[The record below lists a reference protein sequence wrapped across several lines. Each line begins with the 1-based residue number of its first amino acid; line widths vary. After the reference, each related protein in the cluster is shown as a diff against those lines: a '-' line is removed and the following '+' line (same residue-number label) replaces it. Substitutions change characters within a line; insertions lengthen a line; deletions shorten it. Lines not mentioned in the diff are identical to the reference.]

1 MTTDIEEN
9 TTLLCSIGSS
19 VDTMTTRFS
28 EMQLRMSEAI
38 NKVEVV
44 QNSVPMS
51 IGYCWGPEAPILLL
65 DGLGRKLFLPIM
77 LARSPGVS
85 ESFDFM
91 PFGKLISSV

>member
-1 MTTDIEEN
+1 MTDIEEN
-9 TTLLCSIGSS
+9 TTLLWSIGSS

-44 QNSVPMS
+44 QKSVPKS

-65 DGLGRKLFLPIM
+65 DGLGRKLSLPVM
-77 LARSPGVS
+77 LARSPDVS

-91 PFGKLISSV
+91 PFGKLISSA